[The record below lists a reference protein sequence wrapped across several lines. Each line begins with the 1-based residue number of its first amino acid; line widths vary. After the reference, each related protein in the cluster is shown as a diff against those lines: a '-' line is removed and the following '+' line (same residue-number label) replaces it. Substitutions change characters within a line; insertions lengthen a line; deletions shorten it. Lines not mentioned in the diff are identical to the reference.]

1 MLKFPVPVVFFL
13 NVMIGCAST
22 ESFKKGDD
30 PIFAGKSLEEHLSYF
45 ASLEKKYPGPFA
57 KSISIQLG
65 SQSSPH
71 LFVGCMIHGDEIGCL
86 PAVNDFFNST
96 IERSTFKGTLT
107 VFIGNPKAAFVKK
120 RFIEQDLNRV
130 FTNSAPDSSEK
141 LRAQEIMKHLGVA
154 DLFIDFHQT
163 IEPTSEPFYTFAF
176 SEASYFWAR
185 YLQGAKTLVTRAA
198 NIEFAKGML
207 SATEYATQLGVPSL
221 TLELSQKGFNDEADK
236 ITKSVLT
243 NAVLALSLFKNP
255 KSIAEIKKLA
265 LKSPKLILMKRSHAI
280 PFEDSGLRLNPGFM
294 NFSKI
299 EKDSILGTRSN
310 GDSWVAGKEG
320 WLLFPKYPERDQQ
333 GKVLGPLPSDI
344 VLIVEKAKEAEFLS
358 LK

>member
-1 MLKFPVPVVFFL
+1 
-13 NVMIGCAST
+13 MIGCAST

-30 PIFAGKSLEEHLSYF
+30 PIFAGKSLEEHLSHF

-185 YLQGAKTLVTRAA
+185 YLQGAKTLV
-198 NIEFAKGML
+198 
-207 SATEYATQLGVPSL
+207 L

-358 LK
+358 L